1 MCFAATVRTHGGV
14 HFTIRL
20 DCIFA
25 SDTAFLASLRL
36 INKTFLSVELLLTG
50 CEHKFVSTVLATESL
65 VFVHSVYLT
74 FWYIFYPAAELHRL
88 ISLRGVLP
96 RKLLTYTGLCIV
108 NCFEGYVQLVRDLF
122 IRVAG
127 KVQNRYVV
135 LKLGQAI
142 L

>member
-1 MCFAATVRTHGGV
+1 MCFAATVCTHGGV
-14 HFTIRL
+14 HFTIRP

-25 SDTAFLASLRL
+25 SNTAVLASLGF
-36 INKTFLSVELLLTG
+36 IDETFLSIELLLTG
-50 CEHKFVSTVLATESL
+50 CEYKFVSTVLATEDL

-108 NCFEGYVQLVRDLF
+108 N
-122 IRVAG
+122 
-127 KVQNRYVV
+127 
-135 LKLGQAI
+135 
-142 L
+142 